1 MKLLVSLMH
10 RTYREGA
17 LQTGRYLR
25 KGTLALAAGALALAV
40 TLPCLPGSHT
50 GAARAQD
57 TSGVGTTGP
66 KSTSFPKQP
75 GGVFGKVKRP
85 DTAKPLHLQADQLIY
100 DQSGNRVVARGN
112 VEIFFDNNIL
122 NADEVIYDQSAD
134 TLEAAGNVF
143 VKDPNGN
150 IIRADRYTL
159 TSDFR
164 DGFVQQLSA
173 ISRDDTRIAAQEA
186 VRRDGN
192 VTEFKQGKF
201 SPCKSEAGMPPL
213 WCIGASRIIHDAEA
227 ATITYQDA
235 QFELFGVPVLYFPYF
250 QHADPSVKRRS
261 GFLLPG
267 ISVSDTLGYTT
278 EVPYYFALNPSYDFL
293 FHPMYTSKQGVLW
306 QGTWRQRLAQGEYQV
321 KFAALDQDSSK
332 LDLTVPNRDDL
343 DGWRGSIETKGKFS
357 LGSWWSL
364 GWDAIFESDDTF
376 RRFYKL
382 DSILLTDRVNQLYL
396 TGLSERNYFSAKMY
410 HFGGLTFSDTNDSES
425 VVHPIVDHNYVL
437 DDVLGGELTWTSN
450 VMQFGR
456 EDIGKSGRRQDMTRA
471 ITEFKWRRRL
481 TDAIGITYTPFGEVR
496 GDAYQLS
503 DFIDPTIS
511 GDAAAIAANPSAR
524 VAADDT
530 VVRGNAAAGVTV
542 AYPWVANSPGIAHV
556 IEPIGQI
563 IGRNKTTDQ
572 RRLPNEDARS
582 LVFDDSNL
590 FDVNKF
596 SGYDRIETGTRA
608 NVGLQYTFQANSGGY
623 ARILAGQS
631 FHLGGTNAFAG
642 TTTTCR
648 KQNPFDTSQLITLS
662 GAAGYDADCNP
673 IFNPSSGLET
683 SRSDY
688 VLGVY
693 LAPTD
698 MFRVISQSR
707 FDEKSMALRREDL
720 AAQAVVGPLSST
732 VIYSYSAADPQFG
745 IVDNQQEIVG
755 VLGLKLSEYWSLSA
769 AVRYDI
775 DEQMRMSDSI
785 TLKYGDECFVLTATF
800 QESFYRDPA
809 LGIEPDR
816 SIMLRF
822 EFKHLGAYS
831 YKSDQLDY
839 VTGEQIRQ

>member
-1 MKLLVSLMH
+1 MMPDARSPQTCCGQARAQKRLHGVERS
-10 RTYREGA
+10 GA
-17 LQTGRYLR
+17 
-25 KGTLALAAGALALAV
+25 AWPIALALLAMLGLIGMSLGQSGAV
-40 TLPCLPGSHT
+40 
-50 GAARAQD
+50 AAQD
-57 TSGVGTTGP
+57 TSGVG
-66 KSTSFPKQP
+66 KSSKSSSFPKQP
-75 GGVFGKVKRP
+75 GGPFGKLKRP

-192 VTEFKQGKF
+192 ITEFKQGKF
-201 SPCKSEAGMPPL
+201 SPCKSDAGMPPL
-213 WCIGASRIIHDAEA
+213 WCIGASRIIHDAQSA
-227 ATITYQDA
+227 SITYHDA

-267 ISVSDTLGYTT
+267 ISFSDTLGFTS
-278 EVPYYFALNPSYDFL
+278 EVPYYVALNPSYDFL

-306 QGTWRQRLAQGEYQV
+306 QGTWRQRLAQGEYQI
-321 KFAALDQDSSK
+321 KFAALDQDASR
-332 LDLTVPNRDDL
+332 LDVSIPNRDDL
-343 DGWRGSIETKGKFS
+343 DGWRGTVETKGKFS

-382 DSILLTDRVNQLYL
+382 DNILLTDRVNQVFLV
-396 TGLSERNYFSAKMY
+396 GLSERNYFSAKMY
-410 HFGGLTFSDTNDSES
+410 HFGGLTFSDTNESES
-425 VVHPIVDHNYVL
+425 FVHPIVDHNYVL
-437 DDVLGGELTWTSN
+437 DGVLGGELTWTSN

-456 EDIGKSGRRQDMTRA
+456 EDIAMTGRRQDMTRA

-481 TDAIGITYTPFGEVR
+481 TDAIGISYTPFGEVR

-503 DFIDPTIS
+503 DYFDPVT
-511 GDAAAIAANPSAR
+511 NT
-524 VAADDT
+524 VVADDT
-530 VVRGNAAAGVTV
+530 VVRGNAAAGATV

-556 IEPIGQI
+556 LEPIGQI
-563 IGRNKTTDQ
+563 IARNRTTDQ

-582 LVFDDSNL
+582 LIFDDSNL

-631 FHLGGTNAFAG
+631 FHLGGDNAYAVANG
-642 TTTTCR
+642 L
-648 KQNPFDTSQLITLS
+648 DSD
-662 GAAGYDADCNP
+662 GNP

-688 VLGVY
+688 VLGLY

-698 MFRVISQSR
+698 VFRIISQSR
-707 FDEKSMALRREDL
+707 FDEQSMALRREDL
-720 AAQAVVGPLSST
+720 AAQVNLGVFSAAA
-732 VIYSYSAADPQFG
+732 IYSYAAADPQLG
-745 IVDNQQEIVG
+745 IVDNQQEISALV
-755 VLGLKLSEYWSLSA
+755 GLKLTENWSLA
-769 AVRYDI
+769 AAMRYDI
-775 DEQMRMSDSI
+775 DGDMRLSDSI
-785 TLKYGDECFVLTATF
+785 TLKYSDECFVLTASYQETF
-800 QESFYRDPA
+800 YTDAA

-822 EFKHLGAYS
+822 EFKHIGAYS

-839 VTGEQIRQ
+839 VSSEQIR